1 MDWRS
6 DYRMRVNWNERFIS
20 IRNGKPEIGE
30 ELIRDCLRYAF
41 GFKKNNNFNKYYYR
55 NADFPECLTKP
66 SNEKEQKILEVINEC
81 KSLGEIANVTKISR
95 DIVVHACYQYEKSLE
110 FYAKW
115 KVFWGF
121 IEPVRKEKVSEML
134 KAFHSTSYF
143 SRLEKR
149 GVVTVED
156 YIKVSIEHKNEE
168 KRKILG
174 KFKQEEMERIYE
186 CIFHACCSLLNEE
199 KNNG

>member
-6 DYRMRVNWNERFIS
+6 DYRMRLNWNERFTS
-20 IRNGKPEIGE
+20 IRNSKPEIDK
-30 ELIRDCLRYAF
+30 ELIQDCLRYVF

-66 SNEKEQKILEVINEC
+66 SNEKEKKILEEINSC
-81 KSLGEIANVTKISR
+81 KSLSEIADVTKLSKKT
-95 DIVVHACYQYEKSLE
+95 VVYNCRQYEKSLK

-115 KVFWGF
+115 KVFWEF

-134 KAFHSTSYF
+134 KAFHPTSYF

-149 GVVTVED
+149 GVVTIED
-156 YIKVSIEHKNEE
+156 YIKVSTEHKNEE

-174 KFKQEEMERIYE
+174 KLKQEDMERIYE
-186 CIFHACCSLLNEE
+186 CIFHVCCSLLNED
-199 KNNG
+199 KSND

>member
-6 DYRMRVNWNERFIS
+6 DYRMRLNWNERFIS
-20 IRNGKPEIGE
+20 IRNSKPEIDK
-30 ELIRDCLRYAF
+30 ELIQDCLRYVF

-55 NADFPECLTKP
+55 NADFPECMTKP
-66 SNEKEQKILEVINEC
+66 SNEKEKKILEEINNC
-81 KSLGEIANVTKISR
+81 KSLSEIADITKLSKNAVEYNCR
-95 DIVVHACYQYEKSLE
+95 QYEKTLK

-115 KVFWGF
+115 KVFWEF

-134 KAFHSTSYF
+134 KAFHPISYF

-149 GVVTVED
+149 GVVTIED
-156 YIKVSIEHKNEE
+156 YIKVSTEHKNEE

-174 KFKQEEMERIYE
+174 KLKQEEMERIYE
-186 CIFHACCSLLNEE
+186 CIFHACCSLLNED
-199 KNNG
+199 KSND